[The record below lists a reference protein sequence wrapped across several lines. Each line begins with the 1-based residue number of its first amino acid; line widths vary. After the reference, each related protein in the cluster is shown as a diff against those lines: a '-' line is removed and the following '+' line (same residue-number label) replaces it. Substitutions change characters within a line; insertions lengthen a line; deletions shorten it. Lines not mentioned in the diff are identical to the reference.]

1 LAGQSFVIEK
11 EGAALG
17 RKTSNTIPLLMKVIT
32 ESGEERTMNVDT
44 AISAEHARVEFD
56 APTGKFFICD
66 GTATK
71 ASTNGTWY
79 RLSGPHQESPPHALS
94 AGVEVLI
101 GTVRFVVRF
110 CFNSLSFLCVC
121 VCVCVC
127 MFCFFGE
134 YYIYL
139 DNEFFLHI

>member
-101 GTVRFVVRF
+101 GTVRFVVRYF
-110 CFNSLSFLCVC
+110 VLIVFRFFVFAFVYVC
-121 VCVCVC
+121 VCFV
-127 MFCFFGE
+127 
-134 YYIYL
+134 
-139 DNEFFLHI
+139 FLVNITFI